1 MATITTAIAEANRTQ
16 VSDAASFQ
24 PFWYAVYTS
33 ANHEKKAAAELSRR
47 GIQNFLPLYSAVRRW
62 SDRRVQLEL
71 PLFPS
76 YLFVRILLNERRR
89 VLEVPG
95 VATIIGF
102 GGSPAVLPDAQI
114 DILRTGLTP
123 QTHAE
128 PYSYLTAGRRVR
140 VRSGPFAGVT
150 GIVVRRKNRVRL
162 VIALELIHRAL
173 AVDIDEASLE
183 LLR

>member
-33 ANHEKKAAAELSRR
+33 ANHEKKAAAEFSRR
-47 GIQNFLPLYSAVRRW
+47 GIQSFLPLYRAVRRW
-62 SDRRVQLEL
+62 SDRRIQLEL
-71 PLFPS
+71 PLFPG
-76 YLFVRILLNERRR
+76 YLFVRILLSERRR

-95 VATIIGF
+95 VATIVGF
-102 GGSPAVLPDAQI
+102 GGLPAVLPDAQI
-114 DILRTGLTP
+114 DILRNGLTP
-123 QTHAE
+123 ELRAE
-128 PYSYLTAGRRVR
+128 PYRYLTAGVRVR
-140 VRSGPFAGVT
+140 VRQGPFAGIE
-150 GIVVRRKNRVRL
+150 GRVVRRKNRVRL

-183 LLR
+183 LPR